1 MLDSATFGRVYTVT
15 EITTYIKG
23 LLQEDL
29 LLQDVWVAGEVSN
42 ASRSPAGHY
51 YFTLKDAGATLS
63 CVLWRGLAAYQA
75 LLPVNGQAVEVR
87 GAFSVYE
94 PRGQYELL
102 VQEVR
107 PAGIGR
113 LYQEF
118 EALKV
123 RLAAEGLFAKER
135 KRPLPTRPRRVGL
148 VTSPTGAAIQD
159 ILRVLRH
166 RYPLVDVLLAPASVQ
181 GEEAP
186 EQIVAAIALLNA
198 WPEPVDVIIV
208 ARGGGS
214 LEELWAFNDERVA
227 RAIAAS
233 RIPIISGV
241 GHETDFTLADFAADY
256 RAPTPTGA
264 AMAAVP
270 DRRELRAQVTAWEER
285 LSAWMQGQLAR
296 HRTNLT
302 NETRALQR
310 ASPMARLARARQ
322 EVDDLTQRAVSV
334 LTHRLAL
341 WRERV
346 AARRAQLLGLSP
358 LAVLERGYALV
369 QRADTGSIVRRAAQV
384 APGDRVQVRV
394 ADGRFG
400 AVVSAEGF
408 DSGAT

>member
-1 MLDSATFGRVYTVT
+1 MPDFVYTVT

-23 LLQEDL
+23 LIQEDL

-42 ASRSPAGHY
+42 VRRSPAGHY

-63 CVLWRGLAAYQA
+63 CVMWRSLAAYQTT
-75 LLPVNGQAVEVR
+75 LPENGQAIEAR

-94 PRGQYELL
+94 PRGEYQLT
-102 VQEVR
+102 VREVR

-113 LYQEF
+113 LYQAF
-118 EALKV
+118 AALKA
-123 RLAAEGLFAKER
+123 RLTAEGLFAEER
-135 KRPLPTRPRRVGL
+135 KRPLPARPRRLGL
-148 VTSPTGAAIQD
+148 VTSPTGAAVRD

-166 RYPLVDVLLAPASVQ
+166 RYPLVDVVLAPTLVQ

-186 EQIVAAIALLNA
+186 AQIVAAIAALNA
-198 WPEPVDVIIV
+198 WHEPIDTIIV

-233 RIPIISGV
+233 RIPVISGV
-241 GHETDFTLADFAADY
+241 GHETDFTIADFAADH

-264 AMAAVP
+264 ATAAVP
-270 DRRELRAQVTAWEER
+270 DVRQLRAQIAGWKEE
-285 LSAWMQGQLAR
+285 LSAWMQGQLAQR
-296 HRTNLT
+296 RAALR
-302 NETRALQR
+302 NERRALWR
-310 ASPMARLARARQ
+310 ASPAGRIARARQ
-322 EVDDLTQRAVSV
+322 QVDDLARRAVSA
-334 LTHRLAL
+334 LQHRLAL

-346 AARRAQLLGLSP
+346 AARRAQLSGLSP

-384 APGDRVQVRV
+384 RPGDAIRVRV
-394 ADGRFG
+394 AEGGFG
-400 AVVSAEGF
+400 AVVAADGSTSPS
-408 DSGAT
+408 DLSD